1 MKIIYFASIK
11 ESLGISEE
19 KIILK
24 KSCTVLELIEIL
36 IKKDKKY
43 EFVFSNL
50 AKVKC
55 AVNSSYVDFNT
66 VVYDKD
72 ELAFFPPVTGG

>member
-1 MKIIYFASIK
+1 MKVIYFASIK
-11 ESLGISEE
+11 ETLGISEE

-24 KSCTVLELIEIL
+24 KPCTILELIEIL

-43 EFVFSNL
+43 KFVFSNL

-72 ELAFFPPVTGG
+72 VLAFFPPLTGG

>member
-1 MKIIYFASIK
+1 MKIIYFASVK
-11 ESLGISEE
+11 EFLGVSEE

-24 KSCTVLELIEIL
+24 KSCTILELIEVL

-43 EFVFSNL
+43 KYVFSNL
-50 AKVKC
+50 DKVKC
-55 AVNSSYVDFNT
+55 AVNSSYVNYNT
-66 VVYDKD
+66 VVYNKD

>member
-1 MKIIYFASIK
+1 MKVIYFASIK
-11 ESLGISEE
+11 ETLGISEA

-24 KSCTVLELIEIL
+24 KPCTILELIEIL

-43 EFVFSNL
+43 KFVFSNL

-55 AVNSSYVDFNT
+55 AVNSSYVNFNT

>member
-24 KSCTVLELIEIL
+24 KSITILKLIEIL
-36 IKKDKKY
+36 VNKDKKY
-43 EFVFSNL
+43 KSVFSNL

-55 AVNSSYVDFNT
+55 AVNSSYVNFNT
-66 VVYDKD
+66 VVYNED

>member
-19 KIILK
+19 KILLK
-24 KSCTVLELIEIL
+24 KSCTILELIEIL
-36 IKKDKKY
+36 VKKNKKY
-43 EFVFSNL
+43 KFVFSNL
-50 AKVKC
+50 DKVKC
-55 AVNSSYVDFNT
+55 AVNSSYVNFNT
-66 VVYDKD
+66 VVYNED

>member
-24 KSCTVLELIEIL
+24 KSCTILELIEIL

-43 EFVFSNL
+43 KFVFSNL

-55 AVNSSYVDFNT
+55 AVNSSYVNFNT

>member
-43 EFVFSNL
+43 KFVFSNL

-55 AVNSSYVDFNT
+55 AVNSSYVNFNT
-66 VVYDKD
+66 VVSNKD

>member
-19 KIILK
+19 KILLK
-24 KSCTVLELIEIL
+24 KSCTILELIEIL
-36 IKKDKKY
+36 VKKNKKY
-43 EFVFSNL
+43 KFVFSNL

-55 AVNSSYVDFNT
+55 AVNSSYVNFNT

>member
-11 ESLGISEE
+11 ESLDVSEE
-19 KIILK
+19 KIVLK
-24 KSCTVLELIEIL
+24 KPCTILELITIL

-43 EFVFSNL
+43 RFIFSDL

-66 VVYDKD
+66 VINNKD

>member
-11 ESLGISEE
+11 ETLGISEE
-19 KIILK
+19 KILLK

-43 EFVFSNL
+43 KFVFSNL

-55 AVNSSYVDFNT
+55 AVNSSYVNFNT